1 MTAPTPLERRYGQ
14 ASRGPARR
22 LTTIL
27 AVVLGA
33 LLLAG
38 LGWVGWRHAHPPV
51 TADLTGYDVID
62 ASSVR
67 VQFTLRKD
75 SDRAAR
81 CVVRAV
87 DRGQVAVGRAVV
99 TIPAGVRERD
109 VSVLVTT
116 RRLAAAGEVTSC
128 TLLP

>member
-1 MTAPTPLERRYGQ
+1 MTAPTPLEHRYGQ
-14 ASRGPARR
+14 KSSGPARR
-22 LTTIL
+22 LGTVL
-27 AVVLGA
+27 AVLIGA

-38 LGWVGWRHAHPPV
+38 LGWVGWRHTHPPV

-128 TLLP
+128 ALLP